1 MPRFNR
7 AIPTAKSEMKL
18 ATANEVNYPGM
29 SNQPVSMA
37 NEQEDWD
44 DMRLEDI

>member
-18 ATANEVNYPGM
+18 ATADEVNYPGM
-29 SNQPVSMA
+29 PNQ
-37 NEQEDWD
+37 QEDWD